1 MRPTTRKVR
10 STVSAG
16 HDIDGVVAVD
26 RRACSPRATGASWRK
41 TRNCVIVRRTNTVI
55 TRARDNI
62 YIYIYVHT
70 KVHRRCTY
78 LLLLRSVDEFRAPL
92 LSTVPGKRTSSK
104 PLRISTASSSIRRI
118 ECSVSFYF
126 FTRPVAFFIHAN
138 ANKRSA
144 VGTRY
149 RVRGSN
155 RTGVRDQPVV
165 VVAVAVIVPAPRV
178 TDLGRKHGHR
188 QQQLRRWRRWY
199 RRHQFDAIDRNGVH
213 RLRRLQRHVSDVRH
227 LFVWDWFYSIPFV
240 GTAFFVRIIMLL
252 TLCVGVYD
260 GGERAPKLLP
270 CSHTV
275 CVHCLTRIVAAANNR
290 RTALDTSL
298 NNARSNGSG
307 ALQQQDH
314 HLAAAIQQ
322 RQTFRCPICR
332 EQIVVP
338 QNGGVAVLP
347 PSFLV
352 NQLLD
357 LISTHRRRT
366 LIPTCCGGGILSSHV
381 NQVFTITDGS
391 MFYVG
396 YLSSM

>member
-1 MRPTTRKVR
+1 M
-10 STVSAG
+10 
-16 HDIDGVVAVD
+16 
-26 RRACSPRATGASWRK
+26 
-41 TRNCVIVRRTNTVI
+41 CV
-55 TRARDNI
+55 
-62 YIYIYVHT
+62 
-70 KVHRRCTY
+70 
-78 LLLLRSVDEFRAPL
+78 
-92 LSTVPGKRTSSK
+92 
-104 PLRISTASSSIRRI
+104 
-118 ECSVSFYF
+118 
-126 FTRPVAFFIHAN
+126 
-138 ANKRSA
+138 
-144 VGTRY
+144 
-149 RVRGSN
+149 
-155 RTGVRDQPVV
+155 
-165 VVAVAVIVPAPRV
+165 
-178 TDLGRKHGHR
+178 
-188 QQQLRRWRRWY
+188 
-199 RRHQFDAIDRNGVH
+199 
-213 RLRRLQRHVSDVRH
+213 
-227 LFVWDWFYSIPFV
+227 
-240 GTAFFVRIIMLL
+240 
-252 TLCVGVYD
+252 CVGVYD

-314 HLAAAIQQ
+314 HLAAAMQQ

-381 NQVFTITDGS
+381 NQVFTIAHCHVLCQV
-391 MFYVG
+391 FVKYVTCQTN
-396 YLSSM
+396 